1 MMILNLG
8 AEKKGGTSMT
18 EEYRPPSL
26 IKEELSDLAELIRET
41 SQLVSLRPE
50 DFVLQQTLHSLKN
63 REETILNELRETYKR
78 LRMDSFDI
86 LIEGDVVSG
95 SSISLSF
102 IGKTLA
108 SLQGLVTSIA
118 RSMREGPTERGAIPL
133 PILEGSR
140 LNLVATCPG
149 SFRIVVSSHTP
160 TIIGDSLAK
169 ESLGR
174 FNKLLSSEGD
184 KGLITDEIRDLGPG
198 VILKYKTFLDTVYK
212 NNANLKFYDKM
223 RPEGFQARQLSSEL
237 AKRIYDVI
245 VSEERIPDETLT
257 YRGTIKGI
265 SLISY
270 TFEFLTGDGEETIKG
285 TFDKELYSQVK
296 ERFDKM
302 CVARFIVTN
311 QICEITEE
319 VKKTWTLS
327 GFEYLD
333 GKNYGK
339 VPIPDR

>member
-1 MMILNLG
+1 
-8 AEKKGGTSMT
+8 MT
-18 EEYRPPSL
+18 EEYRTPSL

-78 LRMDSFDI
+78 LQMDSFDI

-149 SFRIVVSSHTP
+149 SFRIVVSSHRP
-160 TIIGDSLAK
+160 TIGDSLAK
-169 ESLGR
+169 ESLER
-174 FNKLLSSEGD
+174 FNKLLSSESD
-184 KGLITDEIRDLGPG
+184 KGLIKDEIRDLGPR
-198 VILKYKTFLDTVYK
+198 VILKYKDFLDTVYK
-212 NNANLKFYDKM
+212 NNANLKFYNKM

-257 YRGTIKGI
+257 YRGILKGI

-285 TFDKELYSQVK
+285 TFDRELYSQVK
-296 ERFDKM
+296 ERFDKT
-302 CVARFIVTN
+302 CVARFIVTK

-319 VKKTWTLS
+319 VKKTWKLS
-327 GFEYLD
+327 GFEYLE
-333 GKNYGK
+333 GENYGK
-339 VPIPDR
+339 EPTHNR

>member
-1 MMILNLG
+1 MILNLG
-8 AEKKGGTSMT
+8 AEKMGGTSMT
-18 EEYRPPSL
+18 EEYRSPSL

-78 LRMDSFDI
+78 LQMDSFDI
-86 LIEGDVVSG
+86 LIEGDVVRG

-118 RSMREGPTERGAIPL
+118 RSMREGPTERGAIPH

-149 SFRIVVSSHTP
+149 SFRIVASSHIP
-160 TIIGDSLAK
+160 TIGDSLAK
-169 ESLGR
+169 ESLER

-184 KGLITDEIRDLGPG
+184 KGLIKDEIGYLGPR
-198 VILKYKTFLDTVYK
+198 VILNYKDFLDTVYK

-223 RPEGFQARQLSSEL
+223 RPEGFTTRQLSSEL

-245 VSEERIPDETLT
+245 VSEERTPDETIT
-257 YRGTIKGI
+257 YRGMIKGI

-285 TFDKELYSQVK
+285 TFDRELYSQVK
-296 ERFDKM
+296 ELFDKM
-302 CVARFIVTN
+302 CVARFIVTK

-319 VKKTWTLS
+319 VKKTWKLS
-327 GFEYLD
+327 GFEYLE
-333 GKNYGK
+333 GENYGE
-339 VPIPDR
+339 VPKRDR

>member
-118 RSMREGPTERGAIPL
+118 EVL
-133 PILEGSR
+133 
-140 LNLVATCPG
+140 
-149 SFRIVVSSHTP
+149 
-160 TIIGDSLAK
+160 
-169 ESLGR
+169 
-174 FNKLLSSEGD
+174 
-184 KGLITDEIRDLGPG
+184 
-198 VILKYKTFLDTVYK
+198 Y
-212 NNANLKFYDKM
+212 
-223 RPEGFQARQLSSEL
+223 
-237 AKRIYDVI
+237 
-245 VSEERIPDETLT
+245 LT
-257 YRGTIKGI
+257 Q
-265 SLISY
+265 S
-270 TFEFLTGDGEETIKG
+270 
-285 TFDKELYSQVK
+285 
-296 ERFDKM
+296 
-302 CVARFIVTN
+302 
-311 QICEITEE
+311 
-319 VKKTWTLS
+319 
-327 GFEYLD
+327 
-333 GKNYGK
+333 
-339 VPIPDR
+339 